1 MSHLSDLSWREAL
14 KELCDSPQKKQEI
27 AEKVG
32 SSVRT
37 IDRWISGETVPQRQE
52 SIRNLAALSDE
63 LGDLLHE
70 QWPEAFETRTARVPL
85 PIERATLPEEFMRR
99 VLHSYAHTARKAQ
112 RWTIYRLVC
121 SQMLAHLDPERVGLM
136 IVYVRQHI
144 PQMETLQLFERA
156 GSSIWATRQV
166 IEEVCS
172 EPWIVQ
178 AVNDSRPL
186 FVQSLSDALLPP
198 PSCFANADRIQSLGF
213 FPLYRSG
220 CAGGGIIIVSAT
232 PDFFTPLRQSLLEE
246 YCHLL
251 ALAFRDTDFQ

>member
-1 MSHLSDLSWREAL
+1 
-14 KELCDSPQKKQEI
+14 
-27 AEKVG
+27 
-32 SSVRT
+32 
-37 IDRWISGETVPQRQE
+37 WISGSTIPQRQE

-70 QWPEAFETRTARVPL
+70 QWPEAFSSQTARVPL
-85 PIERATLPEEFMRR
+85 PIERATLPEEFVRR

-121 SQMLAHLDPERVGLM
+121 SQMLAHLDPERAGLM
-136 IVYVRQHI
+136 IVYVR
-144 PQMETLQLFERA
+144 QMETLQLFERA
-156 GSSIWATRQV
+156 GSSIWTTRQV
-166 IEEVCS
+166 LSESCS

-198 PSCFANADRIQSLGF
+198 PSCFANADRIQSVGF

-220 CAGGGIIIVSAT
+220 CSGGGIIVVSAT
-232 PDFFTPLRQSLLEE
+232 ADFFTPLRQSLLEE

>member
-63 LGDLLHE
+63 LDDLLHE

-85 PIERATLPEEFMRR
+85 PIERVPEEFMRR

-121 SQMLAHLDPERVGLM
+121 SQMLAHLDPERAGLM
-136 IVYVRQHI
+136 IVYVRH
-144 PQMETLQLFERA
+144 QMETLRLFERA

-166 IEEVCS
+166 IEESCS

-178 AVNDSRPL
+178 AVSDSHPL
-186 FVQSLSDALLPP
+186 FVQSLSDASLPP
-198 PSCFANADRIQSLGF
+198 PSCFANADRIQSVGF

-220 CAGGGIIIVSAT
+220 CAGGGIIVVSAT
-232 PDFFTPLRQSLLEE
+232 ADFFTPRRQFLLEE